1 MLENQGQAFANA
13 AKLTGVNEIYLIAHA
28 LLETGNGQSKLAK
41 GANLVN
47 NQVVSN
53 SPIKYYNVYGIGAY
67 DYAPLVNGIN
77 YAKRCGWNSISK
89 AIIDGAKF
97 IAQDYIKS
105 GQNTLYKMRWNP
117 DRPGTHQYATDI
129 NWANVNAEGLKY
141 LYDQIN
147 SVGKYFEIP
156 VFNQ

>member
-1 MLENQGQAFANA
+1 ME
-13 AKLTGVNEIYLIAHA
+13 LI
-28 LLETGNGQSKLAK
+28 TQN
-41 GANLVN
+41 
-47 NQVVSN
+47 
-53 SPIKYYNVYGIGAY
+53 
-67 DYAPLVNGIN
+67 D
-77 YAKRCGWNSISK
+77 GWNSISK

-117 DRPGTHQYATDI
+117 DQPGTHQYATDI

>member
-53 SPIKYYNVYGIGAY
+53 SY
-67 DYAPLVNGIN
+67 
-77 YAKRCGWNSISK
+77 
-89 AIIDGAKF
+89 
-97 IAQDYIKS
+97 
-105 GQNTLYKMRWNP
+105 
-117 DRPGTHQYATDI
+117 
-129 NWANVNAEGLKY
+129 
-141 LYDQIN
+141 
-147 SVGKYFEIP
+147 
-156 VFNQ
+156 

>member
-1 MLENQGQAFANA
+1 LKGKGMLENQGQAFANA

-67 DYAPLVNGIN
+67 DYAPLVN
-77 YAKRCGWNSISK
+77 
-89 AIIDGAKF
+89 
-97 IAQDYIKS
+97 
-105 GQNTLYKMRWNP
+105 
-117 DRPGTHQYATDI
+117 
-129 NWANVNAEGLKY
+129 
-141 LYDQIN
+141 
-147 SVGKYFEIP
+147 
-156 VFNQ
+156 

>member
-1 MLENQGQAFANA
+1 
-13 AKLTGVNEIYLIAHA
+13 
-28 LLETGNGQSKLAK
+28 
-41 GANLVN
+41 
-47 NQVVSN
+47 
-53 SPIKYYNVYGIGAY
+53 
-67 DYAPLVNGIN
+67 
-77 YAKRCGWNSISK
+77 K

-117 DRPGTHQYATDI
+117 DQPGTHQYATDI

>member
-77 YAKRCGWNSISK
+77 YAKRSAGIVFLKLLLMELNLLLK
-89 AIIDGAKF
+89 IILNLVKIHF
-97 IAQDYIKS
+97 IKCVGILINLVHINMLLILI
-105 GQNTLYKMRWNP
+105 GQM
-117 DRPGTHQYATDI
+117 
-129 NWANVNAEGLKY
+129 
-141 LYDQIN
+141 
-147 SVGKYFEIP
+147 
-156 VFNQ
+156 

>member
-1 MLENQGQAFANA
+1 M
-13 AKLTGVNEIYLIAHA
+13 TGVNEIYLIAHA

-97 IAQDYIKS
+97 IAQDYIK
-105 GQNTLYKMRWNP
+105 
-117 DRPGTHQYATDI
+117 
-129 NWANVNAEGLKY
+129 
-141 LYDQIN
+141 
-147 SVGKYFEIP
+147 
-156 VFNQ
+156 